1 MVNALQRRAAV
12 VVQKSLTASVG
23 LAAAEAMWKGR
34 PLVASRVGALE
45 DQVEDGVT
53 GILLDDPRDLGAFGV
68 AVRSLLDNPGRA
80 HALGEVA
87 QRQARDRWLGPRP
100 FMRWAA
106 LLRRVMR

>member
-1 MVNALQRRAAV
+1 MVNALQRRATV

-23 LAAAEAMWKGR
+23 LAVAEALWKGR

-53 GILLDDPRDLGAFGV
+53 GILVDPRDLGAFGD

-80 HALGEVA
+80 HALGEAA
-87 QRQARDRWLGPRP
+87 QRQARDRWPGPRP

-106 LLRRVMR
+106 LLRRVTR